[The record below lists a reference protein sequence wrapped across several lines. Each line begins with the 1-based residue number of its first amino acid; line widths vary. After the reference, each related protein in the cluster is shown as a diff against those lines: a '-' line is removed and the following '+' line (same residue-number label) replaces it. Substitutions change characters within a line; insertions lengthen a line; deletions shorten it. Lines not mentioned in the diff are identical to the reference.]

1 MIVIIDLDLGNLYS
15 IQNMLKKIGFGSI
28 ISNKLED
35 INTLTFVAIHEMGH
49 LASGTVGH
57 NQEFWDNFEFL
68 LREATSIGL
77 YKKVEYSKNP
87 KSYCGIQITD
97 SPIE

>member
-1 MIVIIDLDLGNLYS
+1 
-15 IQNMLKKIGFGSI
+15 
-28 ISNKLED
+28 
-35 INTLTFVAIHEMGH
+35 MGH

-68 LREATSIGL
+68 LKEATSIGL
-77 YKKVEYSKNP
+77 YEKVEYSKHP